1 MSDIV
6 TVSPVATVRSGPG
19 EVTVDDVKPQPT
31 GPTNPPNT
39 VKEAGLALVW
49 RRPGMK
55 ANPKIPEAIR
65 RDRTNDLRSRSIVNI
80 E

>member
-1 MSDIV
+1 MSDTV

-19 EVTVDDVKPQPT
+19 EVTVDDVKPHPT
-31 GPTNPPNT
+31 GPKNPPNN
-39 VKEAGLALVW
+39 VKEAGLALAW

-55 ANPKIPEAIR
+55 ANPKIPVAIR
-65 RDRTNDLRSRSIVNI
+65 RDGTNDLRSRSMVNI